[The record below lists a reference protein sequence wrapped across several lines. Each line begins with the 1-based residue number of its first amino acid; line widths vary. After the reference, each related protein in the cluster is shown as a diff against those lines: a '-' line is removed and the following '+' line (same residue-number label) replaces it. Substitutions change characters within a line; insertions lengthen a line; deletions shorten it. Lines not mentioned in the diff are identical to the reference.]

1 MNLTVNECIARGRS
15 NTIFI
20 AQFSKN
26 DIQTKYQRSIFVSS
40 LKMPIYIPHTIQQY
54 FVINLEVQK
63 KPFVGHRKLQ
73 WIGIFFGSLDKK
85 WKKVKMYQIRLCWV
99 LKLFMSCSSQLKRWL
114 FINAVVVEFHYIVL
128 QCTDSKYIETFI
140 EDGITTNWQF
150 TFMIKT

>member
-40 LKMPIYIPHTIQQY
+40 LKMPINIQHTIQQY
-54 FVINLEVQK
+54 FVINWEAQK
-63 KPFVGHRKLQ
+63 KPFLGHRKLQ
-73 WIGIFFGSLDKK
+73 WISTFFGSLDKK

-99 LKLFMSCSSQLKRWL
+99 LKLFLSCSSQLKRWL